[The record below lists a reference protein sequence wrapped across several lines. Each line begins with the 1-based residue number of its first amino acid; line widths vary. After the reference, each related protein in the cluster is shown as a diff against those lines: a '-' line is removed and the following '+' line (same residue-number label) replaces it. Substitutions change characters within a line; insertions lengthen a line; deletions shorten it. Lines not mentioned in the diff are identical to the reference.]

1 MSVGNLEKG
10 PPSFRLYSSSGEE
23 MPKQKIKAENVLK
36 DLDEKDKEMDSLIS
50 PDGSRKFPAKTCY
63 DLFLDHGNF
72 ESGEYWIDPNGGTV
86 KDAIKVYCDKKK
98 NSSCVYPTNPKISD
112 LVLKSGFES
121 KKDKWLSKAFKKS
134 DEVEYDAHYT
144 QINFLRT
151 LSNYANQNVTYAC
164 RNSKAWEDGQHSI
177 KLMGSNDMEYHASSK
192 ISLRPTVIMNECA
205 DGGTLDKWGKTV
217 LEIDTRERSRLPIV
231 DVSAFDVGREGQDF
245 KLEIGPACF
254 HHIKY

>member
-1 MSVGNLEKG
+1 MVNVICEV
-10 PPSFRLYSSSGEE
+10 EI
-23 MPKQKIKAENVLK
+23 PKQKIKAEHVLK
-36 DLDEKDKEMDSLIS
+36 DLDEKDKEMDSLIA

-72 ESGEYWIDPNGGTV
+72 ESVTLYFGEFYLFFF
-86 KDAIKVYCDKKK
+86 
-98 NSSCVYPTNPKISD
+98 SCAKQIYLHQFHHSPLFQISD

-121 KKDKWLSKAFKKS
+121 KEDKWLSKAFKKS
-134 DEVEYDAHYT
+134 EEVEYDAHYT